1 MKDPAFLFYPND
13 YLGGTMG
20 MTFEEKGAYIELLM
34 LQFNRGHMTKHMI
47 GQTVGQ
53 LWETLQ
59 IKFVKDD
66 KGLYYNIRLEEEQ
79 NRRKSF
85 TNSRLNNR
93 LGINQYNKEDGHM
106 TKHMETEN
114 ENKVSSSY
122 LSVYNNIKA
131 KNEIL
136 IPDEF
141 EPLIL
146 EWLKYKSE
154 KGQSYKP
161 TGLKSFIKGFL
172 VDSGQNITIAKAMLQ
187 NSMSKNYAGLFPP
200 KQINGKEYKT
210 NEPAKQKIGDDELSP
225 DDYFK
230 KYRTWRNC
238 DYLEYGMKP
247 EYRNK

>member
-59 IKFVKDD
+59 NKFIKDD
-66 KGLYYNIRLEEEQ
+66 KGLYYNVRLEDEQ
-79 NRRKSF
+79 NKRKSF
-85 TNSRLNNR
+85 TDSRKNNR
-93 LGINQYNKEDGHM
+93 LGVNQYNKEGGHM
-106 TKHMETEN
+106 TKHMENEN

-122 LSVYNNIKA
+122 LTVYNNIKA

-136 IPDEF
+136 IPDDF

-172 VDSGQNITIAKAMLQ
+172 VDSSQNITIAKGMLQ

-200 KQINGKEYKT
+200 KQVNGKEYKPEVPKPERKPET
-210 NEPAKQKIGDDELSP
+210 EDITKMNASE
-225 DDYFK
+225 
-230 KYRTWRNC
+230 
-238 DYLEYGMKP
+238 YLIYGMKP
-247 EYRNK
+247 EYR